1 MELLHMEFFRNALLA
16 GMLVSLACAII
27 GTYVVVNRIVFIS
40 GGIAHAAYGGIGLG
54 VYFGINPVL
63 GAVVFSLLA
72 AFGMG
77 TVSYQARQRVDTVIG
92 VMWAVGMAIGIIFA
106 DLSHGYTAGLM
117 SYLFGSI
124 LTISK
129 GDLVLMLLLDLLVV
143 SATLFFYQ
151 QWLSISFDPEFSE
164 IIGLPVKRFYLL
176 LLALI
181 ALTVVVIMRMVGII
195 MVIALL
201 TIPPAIANRFSQSL
215 RGIMMLAC
223 LLGMGFTIIGMVV
236 SFYLNLTSGAMI
248 ILVAGVAYFLSLGIH
263 PASTRNAEDLKNL
276 PG

>member
-1 MELLHMEFFRNALLA
+1 MEFFRNALLA

-151 QWLSISFDPEFSE
+151 QWLSISFDPAFSE

-223 LLGMGFTIIGMVV
+223 LLGMGFTIIGMVI